1 MKIKKVKNIFEKAP
15 KNKFSN
21 EWKTSHY
28 MFRQVALHLIS
39 GTRGSG
45 KSYLASKILRAGI
58 QENLYDRILFISP
71 SFLSNKKQF
80 EDLGVAEE
88 DVFKPEKTA
97 IQDCINV
104 VEQERDEFEEYLDQM
119 ELYNKMVNSKDDTEF
134 SDQELINMESL
145 FIGEEFVKPTW
156 KRDIIRPPQIIL
168 VMDDILSTPAV
179 TGSSGINRVFMTN
192 RHIGELKRG
201 GALGLSVLIL
211 TQTYST
217 TAGHGIGRGLRENLT
232 ELTIF
237 ETKQEKQLDKMMEE
251 MGGAIDPVKFKL
263 AYDYAMKERHDNLT
277 ISFSPK
283 CPTLTFR
290 RNLNE
295 IIIFDDDKAE
305 CKCKNGKEGTRTTIN
320 SRKN

>member
-1 MKIKKVKNIFEKAP
+1 MKVKKIKNIFDKAP
-15 KNKFSN
+15 KAKFSN
-21 EWKTSHY
+21 EWKTSAY
-28 MFRQVALHLIS
+28 MFKQVALHLIN

-58 QENLYDRILFISP
+58 HENLYDRILFITP

-88 DVFKPEKTA
+88 DVFKPEKEA
-97 IQDCINV
+97 IQMCVDI
-104 VEQERDEFEEYLDQM
+104 VEYERNEWEEYLDEM
-119 ELYNKMVNSKDDTEF
+119 ELFEKMVNSKDDTEF
-134 SDQELINMESL
+134 SDQELMNMEGL
-145 FIGEEFVKPTW
+145 FVGEEFVKPTW
-156 KRDIIRPPQIIL
+156 KREIIRPPQIIL
-168 VMDDILSTPAV
+168 VLDDILSTPAI
-179 TGSSGINRVFMTN
+179 TGSSGINRLFMTN

-201 GALGLSVLIL
+201 GALGLSVMIL

-217 TAGHGIGRGLRENLT
+217 TAGHGIGRALRENLT

-237 ETKQEKQLDKMMEE
+237 ETKQEKQLDKVIEE
-251 MGGAIDPVKFKL
+251 TGGAIDPVKFKL
-263 AYDYAMKERHDNLT
+263 AYDYSMKNPHDNLT

-295 IIIFDDDKAE
+295 IIIFDDDAKE
-305 CKCKNGKEGTRTTIN
+305 CKCKKGKEEKRSMIN

>member
-104 VEQERDEFEEYLDQM
+104 VEQERD
-119 ELYNKMVNSKDDTEF
+119 
-134 SDQELINMESL
+134 
-145 FIGEEFVKPTW
+145 
-156 KRDIIRPPQIIL
+156 
-168 VMDDILSTPAV
+168 
-179 TGSSGINRVFMTN
+179 
-192 RHIGELKRG
+192 
-201 GALGLSVLIL
+201 
-211 TQTYST
+211 
-217 TAGHGIGRGLRENLT
+217 
-232 ELTIF
+232 
-237 ETKQEKQLDKMMEE
+237 
-251 MGGAIDPVKFKL
+251 
-263 AYDYAMKERHDNLT
+263 
-277 ISFSPK
+277 
-283 CPTLTFR
+283 
-290 RNLNE
+290 
-295 IIIFDDDKAE
+295 
-305 CKCKNGKEGTRTTIN
+305 
-320 SRKN
+320 

>member
-1 MKIKKVKNIFEKAP
+1 MKVKKIKNIFQKAP
-15 KNKFSN
+15 PNKFSN
-21 EWKTSHY
+21 EWNTSHY

-58 QENLYDRILFISP
+58 EENLYDRILFITP

-88 DVFKPEKTA
+88 DVFKPEREA
-97 IQDCINV
+97 IQNCIDI
-104 VEQERDEFEEYLDQM
+104 VETERDEWEHYLDQM
-119 ELYNKMVNSKDDTEF
+119 DVYNKMVNSKEDTEF
-134 SDQELINMESL
+134 DDMELDVVDSL
-145 FIGEEFVKPTW
+145 LIGTEIFKPEW
-156 KRDIIRPPQIIL
+156 KREIIRPPQIIL
-168 VMDDILSTPAV
+168 VMDDILSTPAI

-192 RHIGELKRG
+192 RHIGEMKRG

-217 TAGHGIGRGLRENLT
+217 TSGHGIGRSLRENLT

-237 ETKQEKQLDKMMEE
+237 ETKQEKQLDKIIDET
-251 MGGAIDPVKFKL
+251 GGAIDPVKFKM
-263 AYDYAMKERHDNLT
+263 AYDYAMKNKHDNLT

-295 IIIFDDDKAE
+295 IIIFDDDKAD
-305 CKCKNGKEGTRTTIN
+305 CQCSKK
-320 SRKN
+320 RKN